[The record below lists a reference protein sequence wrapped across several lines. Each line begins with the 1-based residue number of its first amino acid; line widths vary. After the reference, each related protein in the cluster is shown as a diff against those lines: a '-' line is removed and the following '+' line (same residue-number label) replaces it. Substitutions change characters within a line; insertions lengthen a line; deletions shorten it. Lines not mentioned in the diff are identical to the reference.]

1 MAMTGMGGSTTV
13 VVVSIGGSVPSP
25 GVAAPGARVV
35 AVPGSAAT
43 VAGTLPTGSDVAAPW
58 VATVD
63 CVATAAWPARRLSSM
78 SFVFGFALTTAPVS
92 SSTERHAERADQ
104 EQAAALAGPLGSR
117 AGPPARHP
125 ATDGAAA
132 DRGLD
137 EAVGQVGQHEGD
149 DQPDDEDGA
158 RAEAD
163 VHAGSGEGED
173 RPVPEVDAVGPH
185 ADVDEERDAEPAA
198 EAHRRVG
205 HGRDDGDG
213 RHVHQEEAAA
223 VEERSALGAEDAQ
236 EREPDRPEHAGR
248 GHRSGLHRRDAGL
261 QLPRVPEERQAAAE
275 HQAADAGVR
284 PVVDERRVGRV
295 VQQRH
300 QHGRGEREGQH
311 GDEQPVR
318 PLAEQHQEAGQG
330 QRPQQVELLLDGQR
344 PQVAQQRRPLELV
357 EVGRAAQ
364 DEVPVHR
371 VGEGGE
377 EVALEAGQ
385 LLPDEQDADQ
395 GDGEQQCEHRGQQP
409 AGPAEPEVLQP
420 DGARCAGAR

>member
-1 MAMTGMGGSTTV
+1 M
-13 VVVSIGGSVPSP
+13 PS
-25 GVAAPGARVV
+25 
-35 AVPGSAAT
+35 
-43 VAGTLPTGSDVAAPW
+43 
-58 VATVD
+58 
-63 CVATAAWPARRLSSM
+63 RRPKR
-78 SFVFGFALTTAPVS
+78 T
-92 SSTERHAERADQ
+92 
-104 EQAAALAGPLGSR
+104 
-117 AGPPARHP
+117 
-125 ATDGAAA
+125 
-132 DRGLD
+132 
-137 EAVGQVGQHEGD
+137 
-149 DQPDDEDGA
+149 
-158 RAEAD
+158 
-163 VHAGSGEGED
+163 
-173 RPVPEVDAVGPH
+173 
-185 ADVDEERDAEPAA
+185 
-198 EAHRRVG
+198 RRVG

-223 VEERSALGAEDAQ
+223 VEEGAALGAEDAQ
-236 EREPDRPEHAGR
+236 EREPDRPEDAGR

-284 PVVDERRVGRV
+284 PVVDERRVDRV

-330 QRPQQVELLLDGQR
+330 QRPQQVELLLHGQR

-377 EVALEAGQ
+377 EVTLEAGQ

-395 GDGEQQCEHRGQQP
+395 GDGEQQCEHRGQEP
-409 AGPAEPEVLQP
+409 AGPAEPEVLQA
-420 DGARCAGAR
+420 DGAVAPVLAEQQHRDQVAADHEEHLDAEEAAPQPRGVAVVDDHRDHGQGAQAVQPREVRDRLRVRRGARSGGREGHVESERRARSILRAGAARMAAQRRRRDQPAATGRPRLA